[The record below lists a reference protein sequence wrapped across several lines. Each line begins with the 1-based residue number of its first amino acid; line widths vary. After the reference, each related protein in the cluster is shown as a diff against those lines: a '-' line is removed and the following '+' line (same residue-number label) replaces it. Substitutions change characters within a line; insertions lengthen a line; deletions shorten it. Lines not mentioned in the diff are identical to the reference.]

1 VISFRFPKWIAIFVP
16 TSLKTINHVTPEDLK
31 KVTILD
37 IAKELNITFSTV
49 ARALNDH
56 PAISASTKQAVR
68 EVAERLGYRPN
79 KVASSLRS
87 GKTKIIGILVPRLDV
102 SFFSSVVHGIEGV
115 MNENGYTIL
124 LYQSQEALKQEKKG
138 IETFLRS
145 RVDGIIAS
153 ISLETEGDGG
163 FAEVRERNIPLAFFD
178 RVPQGLDVPAVT
190 IDDYRGGFMA
200 TEHLIR
206 SGYRRIVHINQ
217 YRNINIFNERLRGY
231 LDALRRYNIPV
242 DERLIIKG
250 EFSLAFGR
258 QCVRDLLAADIAF
271 DAVFTLEDFTAMGVV
286 QELKAAGKRI
296 PDEVGVVGFANE
308 AFSSLVSPAI
318 STVDQRTVEM
328 GEEVARLF
336 LKLLRKGDYYKHRPE
351 KLVLEPKLLVRE
363 SSSR

>member
-1 VISFRFPKWIAIFVP
+1 
-16 TSLKTINHVTPEDLK
+16 
-31 KVTILD
+31 
-37 IAKELNITFSTV
+37 
-49 ARALNDH
+49 
-56 PAISASTKQAVR
+56 
-68 EVAERLGYRPN
+68 YRPN

-163 FAEVRERNIPLAFFD
+163 FAEVRERNIPLALFD

-318 STVDQRTVEM
+318 STV
-328 GEEVARLF
+328 
-336 LKLLRKGDYYKHRPE
+336 
-351 KLVLEPKLLVRE
+351 
-363 SSSR
+363 

>member
-1 VISFRFPKWIAIFVP
+1 M
-16 TSLKTINHVTPEDLK
+16 K
-31 KVTILD
+31 KITILD

-56 PAISASTKQAVR
+56 PAISAATKQAVR
-68 EVAERLGYRPN
+68 ETADRLGYRPN

-87 GKTKIIGILVPRLDV
+87 GKTRIIGVLVPRLDV

-124 LYQSQEALKQEKKG
+124 LYQSQEAIKQENKG

-153 ISLETEGDGG
+153 ISLETETVGG
-163 FAEVRERNIPLAFFD
+163 YAEIRDRNIPLAFFD
-178 RVPQGLDVPAVT
+178 RVPAGLDVPSVT
-190 IDDYRGGFMA
+190 IDDYHGGFMA
-200 TEHLIR
+200 TAHLIE

-231 LDALRRYNIPV
+231 LDALKQYGLPV
-242 DERLIIKG
+242 DEQLIIKG
-250 EFSLAFGR
+250 DFSLEFGR
-258 QCVRDLLAADIAF
+258 QCVRDLLARGIAF

-286 QELKAAGKRI
+286 QQLKAQGIRI
-296 PDEVGVVGFANE
+296 PEEVGVVGFANE
-308 AFSSLVSPAI
+308 AFTSLVSPAI

-336 LKLLRKGDYYKHRPE
+336 LKLLKKGDYYKHRPE
-351 KLVLEPKLLVRE
+351 KLVLEPKLLIRE
-363 SSSR
+363 SSSRQMPGTK

>member
-1 VISFRFPKWIAIFVP
+1 M
-16 TSLKTINHVTPEDLK
+16 K

-56 PAISASTKQAVR
+56 PAISVATKKAVR
-68 EVAERLGYRPN
+68 ETADRLGYRPN

-87 GKTKIIGILVPRLDV
+87 GKTKIIGVLVPRLDV

-124 LYQSQEALKQEKKG
+124 LYQSQESIKQENRG
-138 IETFLRS
+138 IDTFLRS

-153 ISLETEGDGG
+153 ISLETEDDGG
-163 FAEVRERNIPLAFFD
+163 FMEIKERNIPLAFFD
-178 RVPQGLDVPAVT
+178 RVPLGLDVPSVT
-190 IDDYRGGFMA
+190 IDDYKGGFMA
-200 TEHLIR
+200 TEHLIQA
-206 SGYRRIVHINQ
+206 GYRRIVHINQ

-231 LDALRRYNIPV
+231 LDALKQHGLPI

-250 EFSLAFGR
+250 DFSLEFGR
-258 QCVRDLLAADIAF
+258 SCVRGLLEQGVDF

-296 PDEVGVVGFANE
+296 PDEVGVAGFANE
-308 AFSSLVSPAI
+308 AFTSLVSPTI

-328 GEEVARLF
+328 GEAVAHLF
-336 LKLLRKGDYYKHRPE
+336 LKLLKKGDYYKHKPE
-351 KLVLEPKLLVRE
+351 KIVLEPKLLVRE
-363 SSSR
+363 SSARRH